1 MKCWRFD
8 IRRDLFKY
16 VDEALPLQTCE
27 RIERHLVGCADC
39 RDQVE
44 RLRDTQDLLAEL
56 PVQTPEDDRWIAIR
70 RAVRS
75 SPSQPPH
82 VPSRA
87 SWANPFRFAAAGT
100 LAIGVA
106 CLGGYLFLTDGF
118 RDRDGL
124 FSQSGTFS
132 ADKSREFIPVPL
144 SHVGKDPNPHIVTE
158 GYVVDMKVDEDD
170 GDVVF
175 KLVDDKSDPN
185 HFIVCEIIEPIAVSR
200 PKPGSKVRVY
210 GVSRF
215 DDKPNHHWQELHP
228 VLGIETVHP

>member
-16 VDEALPLQTCE
+16 VDEALPLPACE
-27 RIERHLVGCADC
+27 RIERHLIGCADC

-44 RLRDTQDLLAEL
+44 RLRDAQDLLAEL
-56 PVQTPEDDRWIAIR
+56 PLQTPEDDRWIAIR

-75 SPSQPPH
+75 SPAQPQR
-82 VPSRA
+82 VPNRV
-87 SWANPFRFAAAGT
+87 SWAKPFRFAAVGT
-100 LAIGVA
+100 LAVGVA
-106 CLGGYLFLTDGF
+106 CLGGYLFLTSVFHDREGF
-118 RDRDGL
+118 
-124 FSQSGTFS
+124 FSRT
-132 ADKSREFIPVPL
+132 APLPTEKSRDFTPVPL
-144 SHVGKDPNPHIVTE
+144 ARVGKVPSPHIVTE

-185 HFIVCEIIEPIAVSR
+185 HFIVCEIIEPISVSR

-215 DDKPNHHWQELHP
+215 DDKPNHRWQELHP